1 MSSIRRIDLKDALRC
16 VTSNADSPTFLS
28 GWDETIA
35 DGSATEALQ
44 QRSYARTKSLTPHA
58 MAHQSWIFGIEE
70 EDNSDNPQPEWKIG
84 WKTSLAPH
92 RIHQVA
98 SNSSGTVIAATT
110 VNGTVSIMRG
120 SDGKVLATRKV
131 VVNTEDKVPS
141 FPLEVAPEVSF
152 VRTSLPSSSGTETIV
167 RDGILVHAPDQPV
180 LLV

>member
-1 MSSIRRIDLKDALRC
+1 
-16 VTSNADSPTFLS
+16 
-28 GWDETIA
+28 
-35 DGSATEALQ
+35 
-44 QRSYARTKSLTPHA
+44 

-131 VVNTEDKVPS
+131 VLNTEDKVPS

-152 VRTSLPSSSGTETIV
+152 VRTFLPSSSGTETIV
-167 RDGILVHAPDQPV
+167 RDGILVHAPDLGATISLGWLRPRKYRYYHWKAHV
-180 LLV
+180 LSFILIVRHLLKRSYA